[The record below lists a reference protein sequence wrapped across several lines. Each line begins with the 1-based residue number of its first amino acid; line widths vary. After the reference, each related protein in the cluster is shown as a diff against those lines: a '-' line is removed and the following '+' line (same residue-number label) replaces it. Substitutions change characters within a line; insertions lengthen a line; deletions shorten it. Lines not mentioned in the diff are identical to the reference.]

1 MPKRMDDPLT
11 LLKILPVV
19 MTVMSFVIGIVVSMV
34 GQSYWMGKNMA
45 TVDYVDQRHTEA
57 MKYSEKLGIENKAY
71 AEKLAIDN
79 KIYADKLNADVK
91 QQAFDHSD
99 LNKKDMSIRIEAF
112 GTKLDL
118 MLDTV
123 KTIQSQMYDSN
134 RRR

>member
-11 LLKILPVV
+11 FLKVFPIV
-19 MTVMSFVIGIVVSMV
+19 MTVMSFIVGIVVTMIS
-34 GQSYWMGKNMA
+34 QSYWVGKNMA
-45 TVDYVDQRHTEA
+45 TVDYVDQRHTDA

-71 AEKLAIDN
+71 AEKLSIDN
-79 KIYADKLNADVK
+79 KIYSEKLYADLK

-123 KTIQSQMYDSN
+123 KTIQSQMYDN

>member
-11 LLKILPVV
+11 FIKVFPVL
-19 MTVMSFVIGIVVSMV
+19 MTVMSFGGGVIVSIV

-45 TVDYVDQRHTEA
+45 TVDYVDQRHTDA
-57 MKYSEKLGIENKAY
+57 IKYSEKLGIENKAY
-71 AEKLAIDN
+71 AEKLGIDN
-79 KIYADKLNADVK
+79 KVYAEKLYADLK

-99 LNKKDMSIRIEAF
+99 LNKKDMLIRIEAF

-123 KTIQSQMYDSN
+123 KIIQAQIYEA